1 MRLSADVFAHFVR
14 VDPPAGLDT
23 EDRCFDIL
31 PGGTR
36 DIVLRGDLAGLD
48 AVRIR
53 NEQLGGRQ
61 PVRGNFASAAGTP
74 QEKKKKVEVRCSI
87 ACDASS
93 GLQKKK

>member
-23 EDRCFDIL
+23 EDRCFNIL

-53 NEQLGGRQ
+53 WRNRE
-61 PVRGNFASAAGTP
+61 
-74 QEKKKKVEVRCSI
+74 
-87 ACDASS
+87 
-93 GLQKKK
+93 